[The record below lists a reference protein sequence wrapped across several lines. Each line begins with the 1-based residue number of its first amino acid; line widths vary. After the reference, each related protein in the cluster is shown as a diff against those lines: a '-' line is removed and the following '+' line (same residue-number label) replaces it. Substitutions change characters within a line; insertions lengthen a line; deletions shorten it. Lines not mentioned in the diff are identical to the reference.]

1 MKNQGRETRVEGRGP
16 GEGLKPVTSNQLS
29 VGSERPGDRSHGP
42 SFAEA
47 SEGARDARR
56 GQESNNQSGTE
67 EPFITKEEVARR
79 MRKPV
84 RTIENWMRE
93 HRIPFYR
100 VGHSVRFRWSDV
112 QVHFDRW
119 YRVEAVNGRES
130 SDESRGTGRE
140 GKAET

>member
-1 MKNQGRETRVEGRGP
+1 MSNQGRETRVEGRGP
-16 GEGLKPVTSNQLS
+16 E
-29 VGSERPGDRSHGP
+29 D
-42 SFAEA
+42 
-47 SEGARDARR
+47 R
-56 GQESNNQSGTE
+56 GQGAGTTAQESEIRKEVGAQENG

-112 QVHFDRW
+112 QVHFNKC
-119 YRVEAVNGRES
+119 YRVAPIEPE
-130 SDESRGTGRE
+130 DE
-140 GKAET
+140 GKPAAS